1 MCGSFDI
8 LLCICLVFVLL
19 YPLIAGRVGIFDNF
33 HALHYIR
40 MLLYVCLNCTIFLY
54 VTYRYILFSTDV
66 PYNSWTTF
74 FMGSKVR
81 VDHCVLFVLRC
92 QILPLDIIKLLGNLL
107 YCATDISGSQLLNI
121 SVDLYKHE
129 ILKLHRKLS

>member
-1 MCGSFDI
+1 MEVLIFCYVFV
-8 LLCICLVFVLL
+8 LFVLL
-19 YPLIAGRVGIFDNF
+19 YPLIAGRVGFFDNF

-40 MLLYVCLNCTIFLY
+40 MLLHVCLNCTIFLY

-74 FMGSKVR
+74 FMGSKVS

-121 SVDLYKHE
+121 SVDLYTHE